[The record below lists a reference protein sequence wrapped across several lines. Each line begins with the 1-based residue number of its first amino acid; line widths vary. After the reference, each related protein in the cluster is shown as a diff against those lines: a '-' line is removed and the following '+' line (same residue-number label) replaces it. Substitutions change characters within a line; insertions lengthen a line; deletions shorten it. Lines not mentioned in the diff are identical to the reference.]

1 MDHEKKSYLE
11 AEALEV
17 PNILEYLL
25 FYFEQFQSQNVDCFQ
40 VLLILRMWKK

>member
-25 FYFEQFQSQNVDCFQ
+25 FYFEQFQSQNEARV
-40 VLLILRMWKK
+40 VEINV